1 MRIDHAK
8 SDNHKPTSVNTASVK
23 CLLLTV
29 ILTRSCLDIQKRS
42 APVDVHNTESV
53 HVEHT
58 QHVVLASAFYLLS
71 CGATSQVG
79 LPTTLSYQ

>member
-1 MRIDHAK
+1 MQKVTNR
-8 SDNHKPTSVNTASVK
+8 KPTSVNTASVK

-29 ILTRSCLDIQKRS
+29 ILTRSCLDIPSPKRS

-58 QHVVLASAFYLLS
+58 QHVVLASAFHLFS